1 MESGN
6 GRVLGLRRAYDAN
19 GPQASSYRD
28 WLASQGHDTAGMDQ
42 PVLIRR
48 RTTDL
53 TPEQRVSFAA
63 EGNAPTTLAMS
74 APEQAAGDAR
84 NLSAAVLDT
93 LQPGDITSPANRDF
107 VRSFARN
114 VVDPGQSGSF
124 AAADGSL
131 SAQGAARVRAALVHR
146 AYGDSGLTASLAE
159 STDPTAKVLAG
170 AMQDAAGP
178 MARLR
183 AGIEAG
189 HVDPGVDIAP
199 SLVEAAQAVKQA
211 RQKGLSLSNAVAQ
224 RDAFNQLSPE
234 AEMVLKGAYGPNLS
248 GRMSQQQ
255 VGDMLASYA
264 KRAGEQSSAGS
275 LFGPNL
281 SATELLDGVIARYGK
296 TASGEAGGAA
306 SDTGSIRQGNGG
318 YGNQARGSV
327 DGSRGQATPG
337 GSGGQRGATSARILE
352 QPSSSLT
359 PNFDQA
365 AADRYAAM
373 RSAHAE
379 RKWTYGA
386 RAPGVGAV
394 LAPGDRAGTFK
405 LPDSAVPS
413 AIFAKGAGGGD
424 RVQAALRA
432 GSTPKQIADAAA
444 FSLRQA
450 ASKDGII
457 DPAAA
462 TRWRKQHAEAFQAL
476 TQADPKIGKQFDSV
490 QQMGAHL
497 FHLQAQRAA
506 LDAAHPLNPGW
517 GDSEVMAR
525 VWKPGPSGADA
536 IKSVTSAAKG
546 SPVAA
551 SSIADY
557 AAYSLR
563 KDAAPNGV
571 LDPAKYASWS
581 RNFDG
586 ALSARPDIKGQF
598 DTLAKAQ
605 ATLNDTA
612 ANHAQ
617 ALKDFQASA
626 ARHFLGDRDQDKAIG
641 RILAGPTS
649 AADMRSLAAMT
660 AKDPAAQAGIQRAVV
675 DHIQSRLTGN
685 NLAGQT
691 GTEKL
696 KSDQFQTFMRRALP
710 ALREVMSKNQ
720 IDGLTAVA
728 EDLQRANLSVD
739 GVRAGGGSD
748 TTQKA
753 ALLAQGGG
761 MRSLLSLIRSHGM
774 TAALTFAGAHLG
786 SGLGALLGN
795 KAGVALAGM
804 KAAGIKQTSDLVTEA
819 MLNPALARVLLSNV
833 TAANSH
839 NVASAFASQVGR
851 IAAARAADLQPAK
864 RGR

>member
-1 MESGN
+1 M
-6 GRVLGLRRAYDAN
+6 
-19 GPQASSYRD
+19 
-28 WLASQGHDTAGMDQ
+28 
-42 PVLIRR
+42 
-48 RTTDL
+48 
-53 TPEQRVSFAA
+53 
-63 EGNAPTTLAMS
+63 
-74 APEQAAGDAR
+74 
-84 NLSAAVLDT
+84 LDT
-93 LQPGDITSPANRDF
+93 LQPGDVTSPANRDF

-114 VVDPGQSGSF
+114 VVEPGQSGSF

-146 AYGDSGLTASLAE
+146 AYSDSGLTASLAE

-189 HVDPGVDIAP
+189 HVDPAVDISP

-211 RQKGLSLSNAVAQ
+211 RQRGISLSDAVAQ
-224 RDAFNQLSPE
+224 RDAFNQLSPQAE
-234 AEMVLKGAYGPNLS
+234 AVLKAAYGPNLS

-255 VGDMLASYA
+255 IGDMLSSYA

-281 SATELLDGVIARYGK
+281 SALELLDGVVARYGK
-296 TASGEAGGAA
+296 TAGETGDAVGLSGPA
-306 SDTGSIRQGNGG
+306 RQSAGG
-318 YGNQARGSV
+318 YGNQARGFV
-327 DGSRGQATPG
+327 DGPRGQAAPG
-337 GSGGQRGATSARILE
+337 GSGGQRGPSSARILE
-352 QPSSSLT
+352 RPASPLT

-379 RKWTYGA
+379 RKTTYGA
-386 RAPGVGAV
+386 RATGVGAV

-432 GSTPKQIADAAA
+432 GATPKQIADAAA

-497 FHLQAQRAA
+497 FYLQAQRAA

-536 IKSVTSAAKG
+536 IKSVTSAAGG
-546 SPVAA
+546 SPVAS
-551 SSIADY
+551 SSIEDY

-571 LDPAKYASWS
+571 IDPAQYAAWA
-581 RNFDG
+581 RNYDG
-586 ALSARPDIKGQF
+586 ALSVRPDIKAQF

-641 RILAGPTS
+641 RILASPTS
-649 AADMRSLAAMT
+649 AADMRSLAAVT

-696 KSDQFQTFMRRALP
+696 KSDQFQTFLRRSLP
-710 ALREVMSKNQ
+710 ALEEVMTASQ
-720 IDGLTAVA
+720 IDGLKAVA
-728 EDLQRANLSVD
+728 ADLQRANLSVD

-748 TTQKA
+748 TTQKS

-761 MRSLLSLIRSHGM
+761 VRTLLSLIRSHGM

-795 KAGVALAGM
+795 KAGVALASM

-819 MLNPALARVLLSNV
+819 MLNPALARVLLSKV
-833 TAANSH
+833 TEANSS

-851 IAAARAADLQPAK
+851 IAASRAADLQPAK